1 MPESKN
7 RLRFGFKAI
16 MISGILV
23 SVGVLIGLMVA
34 ADLGWLTLSKG
45 ENPSRGVTGVALPLL
60 PQVGEGS
67 QALVEVAKLVTPA
80 VVNISTSRVLKGQ
93 EGFPLTPFFEDPFF
107 RRFFGDE
114 FFRQFEVP
122 RERREQS
129 LGSGVIIDSNGYIV
143 TNNHVISKADEIKV
157 LLNDRREFKGK
168 IVGTDPKTD
177 LAVIKINAAG
187 LPSIP
192 WGDSSQLQVGEL
204 VLAVGN
210 PFGLNQ
216 TVTMGI
222 ISAVG
227 RANVGI
233 ADYEDFIQTD
243 AAINPGNSGGALVNI
258 RGELIGINTAIFT
271 RSGGYMGIGFAVP
284 SSMAKSVMESLKTKG
299 KVVRG
304 WLGVTIQE
312 VNADLAKQFGL
323 EDAKGAL
330 VSDVLENSPAEKAG
344 VERGDV
350 IIELD
355 GKPVESA
362 SQLKNM
368 VAQLTIGSK
377 VDLTVVRDKKEKRLA
392 VAIAEQPKEI
402 AKAGVEEE
410 AGASKAMAGI
420 EVHDLTPEI
429 ARRYGLSRG
438 ERGVVVTQVEPDSN
452 ADNAGI
458 REGDLIL
465 EMNRS
470 PVRNTGDYERIVSG
484 LKKGQSVLLLVNRQG
499 RTLFI
504 TIASE

>member
-1 MPESKN
+1 MSENKQQG
-7 RLRFGFKAI
+7 RFGFKHLVLSAI
-16 MISGILV
+16 LIT
-23 SVGVLIGLMVA
+23 VGVLIGLMMA
-34 ADLGWLTLSKG
+34 TDLGWLTSSTAVD
-45 ENPSRGVTGVALPLL
+45 PPRPVAGVSLPLL
-60 PQVGEGS
+60 SSGEEGS
-67 QALVEVAKLVTPA
+67 QLLVKVAQSVTPA
-80 VVNISTSRVLKGQ
+80 VVNIATTRVVKGQ
-93 EGFPLTPFFEDPFF
+93 EGVPLTPFFEDPFF

-114 FFRQFEVP
+114 FFRQFDVP

-129 LGSGVIIDSNGYIV
+129 LGSGVIVDPSGYIV

-157 LLNDRREFKGK
+157 LLNDRREYKGK

-177 LAVIKINAAG
+177 LAVIKIDATN
-187 LPSIP
+187 LPTIP
-192 WGDSSQLQVGEL
+192 WGDSSKLQVGEL

-258 RGELIGINTAIFT
+258 RGEIIGINTAIFT

-284 SSMAKSVMESLKTKG
+284 SNMAKSVMESLRTKG

-323 EDAKGAL
+323 KEARGAL
-330 VSDVLENSPAEKAG
+330 VSDVLEDSPAEKAG

-350 IIELD
+350 IIELN

-362 SQLKNM
+362 SQLKNL
-368 VAQLTIGSK
+368 VAQLGVGTK
-377 VDLTVVRDKKEKRLA
+377 ADLTVVRDKKEKRLT
-392 VAIAEQPKEI
+392 VVIGEQPKEI
-402 AKAGVEEE
+402 ASMGTEERPGTST
-410 AGASKAMAGI
+410 ALSGI
-420 EVHDLTPEI
+420 EVHDLTPDL
-429 ARRYGLSRG
+429 ARRFGLPRD
-438 ERGVVVTQVEPDSN
+438 EQGVVVTGVEPNSQ
-452 ADNAGI
+452 AEIAGI
-458 REGDLIL
+458 RRGDLIM
-465 EMNRS
+465 EINRS
-470 PVRNTGDYERIVSG
+470 PVRDTQDYDRIVSV
-484 LKKGQSVLLLVNRQG
+484 LKKGEPVLLLIKRDG

-504 TIASE
+504 TLSGE

>member
-45 ENPSRGVTGVALPLL
+45 EKTSRGVTGVALPLL

-80 VVNISTSRVLKGQ
+80 VVNISTSRVLRGQ

-204 VLAVGN
+204 VLAVGKRTQGD
-210 PFGLNQ
+210 FE
-216 TVTMGI
+216 
-222 ISAVG
+222 
-227 RANVGI
+227 NVW
-233 ADYEDFIQTD
+233 D
-243 AAINPGNSGGALVNI
+243 
-258 RGELIGINTAIFT
+258 
-271 RSGGYMGIGFAVP
+271 
-284 SSMAKSVMESLKTKG
+284 
-299 KVVRG
+299 
-304 WLGVTIQE
+304 WLSKE
-312 VNADLAKQFGL
+312 K
-323 EDAKGAL
+323 
-330 VSDVLENSPAEKAG
+330 AEK
-344 VERGDV
+344 RFNDM
-350 IIELD
+350 L
-355 GKPVESA
+355 
-362 SQLKNM
+362 Q
-368 VAQLTIGSK
+368 
-377 VDLTVVRDKKEKRLA
+377 DL
-392 VAIAEQPKEI
+392 
-402 AKAGVEEE
+402 G
-410 AGASKAMAGI
+410 
-420 EVHDLTPEI
+420 
-429 ARRYGLSRG
+429 
-438 ERGVVVTQVEPDSN
+438 
-452 ADNAGI
+452 
-458 REGDLIL
+458 
-465 EMNRS
+465 
-470 PVRNTGDYERIVSG
+470 
-484 LKKGQSVLLLVNRQG
+484 
-499 RTLFI
+499 
-504 TIASE
+504 

>member
-7 RLRFGFKAI
+7 RLRFGFKTI

-45 ENPSRGVTGVALPLL
+45 EKSSRGVTGVALPLL

-192 WGDSSQLQVGEL
+192 WGDSSKLQVGEL

-368 VAQLTIGSK
+368 VAQLTVGSK
-377 VDLTVVRDKKEKRLA
+377 VDLTVVRDKKEKRLG
-392 VAIAEQPKEI
+392 VVIAEQPKEI

-420 EVHDLTPEI
+420 EVRDLTPEI
-429 ARRYGLSRG
+429 ARRYGFSRG
-438 ERGVVVTQVEPDSN
+438 EGGVVVTQVEPDSN

-465 EMNRS
+465 EINRS
-470 PVRNTGDYERIVSG
+470 PVRNTGDYERVVSG

>member
-1 MPESKN
+1 
-7 RLRFGFKAI
+7 
-16 MISGILV
+16 
-23 SVGVLIGLMVA
+23 
-34 ADLGWLTLSKG
+34 
-45 ENPSRGVTGVALPLL
+45 
-60 PQVGEGS
+60 
-67 QALVEVAKLVTPA
+67 VEVAKLVTPA

-330 VSDVLENSPAEKAG
+330 VSDVLDNSPAEKAG

-392 VAIAEQPKEI
+392 VVIAEQPKEI

>member
-1 MPESKN
+1 
-7 RLRFGFKAI
+7 

-45 ENPSRGVTGVALPLL
+45 ENTSRGVTGVALPLL

-350 IIELD
+350 IIELG

-368 VAQLTIGSK
+368 VAQLTVGSK

-392 VAIAEQPKEI
+392 VVIAEQPKEI

-410 AGASKAMAGI
+410 PGASKAMAGI
-420 EVHDLTPEI
+420 EVHDLSPEI
-429 ARRYGLSRG
+429 ARRYGFSRG